1 MILVVLLMQY
11 RVRRFRDSSKP
22 SAVSNLSPYFPVER
36 EVQCYIN
43 LLQYARRSFIYLV
56 LIMSLSC
63 TMLYRLV

>member
-11 RVRRFRDSSKP
+11 RVRRFRDSSKS
-22 SAVSNLSPYFPVER
+22 SAVSNLSPYFSVER

-63 TMLYRLV
+63 TMLYKLV